1 MAEDEL
7 DRFVAE
13 ILEAKQLSGVND
25 DVRAQLLSDLKQ
37 QLLDQINN
45 ALINALPEDSLDHFN
60 ALLDNS
66 DTTDEEVQ
74 QFIMNSGVDVGR
86 VTTETMLL
94 FRGLYLESP
103 EERDVRN
110 G

>member
-1 MAEDEL
+1 MAGDEL

-13 ILEAKQLSGVND
+13 ILEAKKLSGVND
-25 DVRAQLLSDLKQ
+25 DVRAQLLSDLKRE
-37 QLLDQINN
+37 LLDQINR
-45 ALINALPEDSLDHFN
+45 ALIDALPEDSLDRFN
-60 ALLDNS
+60 ALLDAP

-74 QFIMNSGVDVGR
+74 QFIMNSGVDVRR

-94 FRGLYLESP
+94 FRGLYLETP
-103 EERDVRN
+103 EERDERN